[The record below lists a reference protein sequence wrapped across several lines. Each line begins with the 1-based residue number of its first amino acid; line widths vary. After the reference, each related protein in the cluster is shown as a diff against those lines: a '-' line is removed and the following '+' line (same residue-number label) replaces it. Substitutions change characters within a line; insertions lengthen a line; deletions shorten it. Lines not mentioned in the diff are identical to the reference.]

1 MVYGLFQLKREN
13 DIMSR
18 DTKKILVEIICVIV
32 RNILNIWKREVLK
45 KAR

>member
-1 MVYGLFQLKREN
+1 MN
-13 DIMSR
+13 R
-18 DTKKILVEIICVIV
+18 DTKKILVEIVCVIV